1 LTEDIVK
8 KVKNGEHLVSTTYEA
23 FQAVTD
29 RSAKVVRLVAEVAA
43 ASQEQS
49 QGVDQ
54 LNSAMAEMNDVTQQN
69 AASAEELAAIMAMF
83 KTDSG
88 VQRAER

>member
-1 LTEDIVK
+1 M
-8 KVKNGEHLVSTTYEA
+8 
-23 FQAVTD
+23 
-29 RSAKVVRLVAEVAA
+29 AA

-54 LNSAMAEMNDVTQQN
+54 LNSAVAEMNDVTQQN